1 VRVGAPDL
9 GRDEEV
15 LAGGDEPRAHGLGGG
30 LPDGRLGGV
39 VRGRVEVAV
48 AELDGA
54 QHRGAD
60 GVRPRALHRRAQADA
75 RQAARGSPGRAHG
88 PQLTPHPS
96 SGSRRAV
103 STPAGSDLTC
113 VGWANTP
120 AGTAHIY
127 SGELVGWAGVG
138 GKTATATRRDLLS
151 FPFHL
156 TFHLR
161 RSVQVCRRRA
171 VLQTTKVRVCF
182 LDVQGGAFGVR

>member
-1 VRVGAPDL
+1 MRVGAPDL

-75 RQAARGSPGRAHG
+75 RKAARGSPGRAHG
-88 PQLTPHPS
+88 PPFFRLPS
-96 SGSRRAV
+96 RGVDTCGLRL
-103 STPAGSDLTC
+103 DLC
-113 VGWANTP
+113 WLG
-120 AGTAHIY
+120 
-127 SGELVGWAGVG
+127 
-138 GKTATATRRDLLS
+138 
-151 FPFHL
+151 
-156 TFHLR
+156 
-161 RSVQVCRRRA
+161 
-171 VLQTTKVRVCF
+171 
-182 LDVQGGAFGVR
+182 